1 MPRSIE
7 QKHSSWYSACYAYAE
22 GIRHLTNGGVNNK
35 RFYALV
41 GSYASRVT
49 SYERSTRKNA
59 ASSVSH
65 AMHSSGYVQEIKD
78 RVAAEP
84 QLFANAAKA
93 LCEEIQRAK
102 KFSCESAIAYVRQ
115 DLWHE
120 ILAGLENEVG
130 DGRPDISLKKIESEW
145 AHLTFLLDQDVGEA
159 PGNESVCGLEETAG
173 NATSSTPVEAASNET
188 SCAFLEKACDDAASN
203 TKCTQLELVL
213 EQLFNFITFGCLDA
227 QFAKALVDLTP
238 TELLSESDVLTGEFK
253 DANATQACLMK
264 TDLDDASRI
273 INMWTVSSNEAF
285 VIGRYTSCSCIE
297 MNKNVSRNHCQ
308 ITYAGNA
315 WFLTD
320 LGSKAGSVVERD
332 GVAVWD
338 STQEPPHSAFKLEYG
353 DNIVLAKSVRY
364 WFVAMQK

>member
-22 GIRHLTNGGVNNK
+22 GIRHLTNGGINNK

-65 AMHSSGYVQEIKD
+65 ALHSSGYVQEIKD

-84 QLFANAAKA
+84 NLFANAAKT
-93 LCEEIQRAK
+93 LCEEIQRAQ

-115 DLWHE
+115 DLWRE
-120 ILAGLENEVG
+120 ILCGLENEAG
-130 DGRPDISLKKIESEW
+130 DGRTDISLKKIESEW
-145 AHLTFLLDQDVGEA
+145 AHLMFLLNQGASETSC
-159 PGNESVCGLEETAG
+159 NESVCGLGETAWS
-173 NATSSTPVEAASNET
+173 ATASTPAEVANNET
-188 SCAFLEKACDDAASN
+188 SCTFLEKACDDGASN
-203 TKCTQLELVL
+203 TECVQLQLVL

-238 TELLSESDVLTGEFK
+238 TELLSESDILTSELK
-253 DANATQACLMK
+253 DAKTTQACLMK

-273 INMWTVSSNEAF
+273 KNMWTISSNEAF

-332 GVAVWD
+332 GVVVWD
-338 STQEPPHSAFKLEYG
+338 STQEPPHSSFKLEYG

-364 WFVAMQK
+364 WFVSVQK